1 MRLVLLVTL
10 AVVAATA
17 SAAAAD
23 ESLPPAS
30 QRFAKATDEVPDF
43 QRHVVPLLS
52 RLGCNGRA
60 CHGSFQGQGGFRLSL
75 FGYDFAADHAALV
88 GGDEPRVDRDQ
99 IGKSLILQKP
109 TLAID
114 HEGGERFQP
123 DGWEYRLLTR
133 WIAAGAAPRADTA
146 ATFATLEVEPRELV
160 FRAAG
165 ETAQLRVVACW
176 SDGQREEVTPLC
188 RFQTNDESIAKVD
201 AQGKVTAIARG
212 DTHVVAF
219 YDNGVAPVPVIL
231 PFALSG
237 KPTEFAPRTKVDDLV
252 SIKLHKLGLA
262 PSALCSD
269 EEFLR
274 RASLDVTGTLP
285 LPEEIESFSADAA
298 TDKRRRKVDE
308 LLERPGYA
316 AWWATQICDWTGNA
330 ESNGPVGSEQG
341 LRRKFAEHWYRWV
354 HRRVADNTPYDQI
367 VAGIVLARSRQ
378 PGQDF
383 TAYCTEMSGYFREQ
397 SPDDFAARE
406 TMPYFWSR
414 RSLGNDEEKA
424 RAFAYSFLGVR
435 LECAQCHK
443 HPFDQWTKDDFD
455 EFAAFFSGVRYSPGN
470 RDQWTTMKKAVG
482 LGDLDEDSGNY
493 KRKFAAMLAEGQVLP
508 FKEVSVPAPTNKPRP
523 RKPHPKLGRVI
534 TPRLLGG
541 DEVLVEQY
549 HDPRQPLMDWLRQAD
564 NPYFARVLVNR
575 VWSSYF
581 GRGLVEPP
589 DDLNLANP
597 ASNDALLDDLA
608 TRFAERGYELK
619 WLHREVLMSDTYQR
633 SWRASGSN
641 ALDERNHSRAVLRR
655 LPAEVF
661 YDALLVATASDD
673 AALTL
678 VHSPA
683 AFSDRAVGIASSY
696 SSDRGTRGYALQLF
710 GKPPRQE
717 NCDCERS
724 GSPSLQ
730 QTLFTQNDDALL
742 DLIERKDGWHAQMV
756 KAALPDNTW
765 PDAQQVVDQAYL
777 RTLSRHPTATEGA
790 SAIDYLTRAESP
802 TAGLR
807 DLLWALLNTKEFKL
821 QR

>member
-10 AVVAATA
+10 AALGLCNM
-17 SAAAAD
+17 AAA
-23 ESLPPAS
+23 EETLPPAS
-30 QRFAKATDEVPDF
+30 LRFAKETKEVPDF

-75 FGYDFAADHAALV
+75 FGYDFAADHAALM
-88 GGDEPRVDRDQ
+88 GGDEPRVDRANVE
-99 IGKSLILQKP
+99 KSLILQKP

-114 HEGGERFQP
+114 HDGGERFKP
-123 DGWEYRLLTR
+123 DSWEHRLLAR
-133 WIAAGAAPRADTA
+133 WIAAGAQPRADSA
-146 ATFATLEVEPRELV
+146 ATFTVLEIEPREV
-160 FRAAG
+160 IFPKPG
-165 ETAQLRVVACW
+165 GTVQLRVVACW
-176 SDGQREEVTPLC
+176 SDGRREDVTPLC

-201 AQGKVTAIARG
+201 GQGKITALTAG
-212 DTHVVAF
+212 DTHIIAF
-219 YDNGVAPVPVIL
+219 YDNGVAPVPVML
-231 PFALSG
+231 PFAQQG
-237 KPTEFAPRTKVDDLV
+237 KPPEIVTTTKVDELV
-252 SIKLHKLGLA
+252 ATKLRKLRLT
-262 PSALCSD
+262 PSALCTD
-269 EEFLR
+269 AEFLR

-285 LPEEIESFSADAA
+285 LPAEVVSFVADA
-298 TDKRRRKVDE
+298 TPDKRRRKIDE
-308 LLERPGYA
+308 LLERQGYA

-330 ESNGPVGSEQG
+330 ENNGPVGSEQG
-341 LRRKFAEHWYRWV
+341 LRSKFAEQWYQWV
-354 HRRVADNTPYDQI
+354 HRRVAENTPYDQL
-367 VAGIVLARSRQ
+367 VAGIVLARSRA
-378 PGQDF
+378 PEQDF
-383 TAYCTEMSGYFREQ
+383 TAYCEEMSGYFRAKD
-397 SPDDFAARE
+397 PADFAERQ

-455 EFAAFFSGVRYSPGN
+455 EFAAFFSGVRYNPGN

-493 KRKFAAMLAEGQVLP
+493 KRKFVAMLAEGEVLP
-508 FKEVSVPAPTNKPRP
+508 FKEVSVPAPSNKPRQ
-523 RKPHPKLGRVI
+523 RKPHPQLGRVI

-549 HDPRQPLMDWLRQAD
+549 PDPRQPLMDWLRQAD

-575 VWSSYF
+575 VWASYC
-581 GRGLVEPP
+581 GRGLVDPP

-597 ASNDALLDDLA
+597 ASNDALLDYLA
-608 TRFAERGYELK
+608 TSFVAHDYDLK
-619 WLHREVLMSDTYQR
+619 WLHREILGSATYQR
-633 SWRASGSN
+633 SWRAGDGN
-641 ALDERNHSRAVLRR
+641 ALDARNHSRAVLRR

-661 YDALLVATASDD
+661 YDAILVATASDEL
-673 AALTL
+673 ATSL
-678 VHSPA
+678 VQDQA
-683 AFSDRAVGIASSY
+683 AFAHRAVGIASSY
-696 SSDRGTRGYALQLF
+696 TGERDTRGYALQLF

-730 QTLFTQNDDALL
+730 QTLFTQNDDAML

-756 KAALPDNTW
+756 KIATKDNAW
-765 PDAQQVVDQAYL
+765 PDTPHIIDQAYL
-777 RTLSRHPTATEGA
+777 RTLSRLPTAAEQA
-790 SAIDYLTRAESP
+790 SAAEYLQQSASP
-802 TAGLR
+802 AAGLR